1 MTNPLD
7 IHIDSFQTTMDAIKI
22 ARRVIDQRNNPL
34 SKTSLYGL
42 PQEEGHEILD
52 DAEKQLNKLVAFVL
66 FAAFE
71 RTLRDHPSNSLDSIS
86 ASSTV
91 PEELAEKLHDFLNQG
106 VDRWA
111 IDKIIEMFNPPATE
125 QDVNNAMNIRT
136 FRHHV
141 AHGDAPPNTIP
152 PKTAYL
158 QLTDFLKN
166 AGLV

>member
-1 MTNPLD
+1 M
-7 IHIDSFQTTMDAIKI
+7 
-22 ARRVIDQRNNPL
+22 
-34 SKTSLYGL
+34 YGL

-52 DAEKQLNKLVAFVL
+52 HAEKQLNKLVAFVL

-71 RTLRDHPSNSLDSIS
+71 RTLRDHLSSSLDPIS
-86 ASSTV
+86 EAPTT
-91 PEELAEKLHDFLNQG
+91 PEELAEKLHNFLNNG

-111 IDKIIEMFNPPATE
+111 IDKVIEMFNPPATE

-141 AHGDAPPNTIP
+141 AHGDAPPNAIP
-152 PKTAYL
+152 PKTAYS